1 MGFRFRFGRILLAA
15 LMMGIAVP
23 SGASAQTTVKNFEN
37 DAPPYYGG
45 FSGIVGVQRYFS
57 DNAYRD
63 YSASA
68 GQRFVVPESAPV
80 LTSVS
85 FWMGGMTSS
94 GPLEPDPRF
103 QVAIYQW
110 SDADQAPRGTALW
123 ESGPRLVQPR
133 WDAYLPTSRETFV
146 LPSLLLTGGSTYLA
160 VLTSNGIISS
170 TDNLLYGYYPENQL
184 LMNFALFA
192 VVASNGNPSRVLG
205 DRYDFSN
212 LPDAMTTAAWYSD
225 IPVSI
230 AMEATYSV
238 VREPSTHAL
247 MAAGLAGLAAIARRR
262 RRALVA

>member
-1 MGFRFRFGRILLAA
+1 ML
-15 LMMGIAVP
+15 GIAAP
-23 SGASAQTTVKNFEN
+23 AGASAQTIVKNFEN
-37 DAPPYYGG
+37 DAPPSYGG
-45 FSGIVGVQRYFS
+45 YSGIVGIQRYLS
-57 DNAYRD
+57 ANVYRD

-80 LTSVS
+80 LTSMS
-85 FWMGGMTSS
+85 FWMGGLNSN
-94 GPLEPDPRF
+94 GPLEPGARF

-110 SDADQAPRGTALW
+110 SDAYQAPSGTALW
-123 ESGPRLVQPR
+123 ESGPRVVEPR
-133 WDAYLPTSRETFV
+133 WNAYLPTSRETFV

-184 LMNFALFA
+184 LTNFALFA

-205 DRYDFSN
+205 DRNDFSN
-212 LPDAMTTAAWYSD
+212 SPDAMTTATWYSD

-238 VREPSTHAL
+238 VPEPSIYAL
-247 MAAGLAGLAAIARRR
+247 MAAGLAGLGLVARRR
-262 RRALVA
+262 RRALVV